1 MRRSPWLLLAPYL
14 FGLVAL
20 VLVPFAVTVGLAFT
34 EYDLINPPSWVGI
47 ANFTALFGDPVFRMA
62 LSNSLWFTAIAVP
75 LRLVIA
81 LGLAL
86 LLHRRSWFVGSARTA
101 AALPTAVPEIAYGLL
116 WLWLFN
122 PVYGPINHVLT
133 GPSGLLG
140 RTPPAW
146 LTLPNDA
153 RAGII
158 IMSLFTI
165 GEMFVILVAA
175 RQALPR
181 DVYELA
187 AIEDATG
194 WDVLRRITLPLL
206 APVLGLLLVRDTI
219 MSLQLSFTPAL
230 VVTNGGPPPYATTYL
245 SLFVYRN
252 AFEYLRYGYAAA
264 ATLVMLL
271 LTVAAV
277 IVQWRLISNRRW

>member
-1 MRRSPWLLLAPYL
+1 MKKLLAPYL
-14 FGLVAL
+14 IGLVAL
-20 VLVPFAVTVGLAFT
+20 VFAPFGVTAVMAFS
-34 EYDLINPPSWVGI
+34 EYDLINPPRWIGLG
-47 ANFTALFGDPVFRMA
+47 NFAELWGDDVFRTALM
-62 LSNSLWFTAIAVP
+62 NSLVFAGIAVP

-81 LGLAL
+81 LALAL
-86 LLHRRSWFVGSARTA
+86 LLHRRSFLGGTARTT
-101 AALPTAVPEIAYGLL
+101 AALPAAIPEIAYGLL

-122 PVYGPINHVLT
+122 PLFGPINQFLGGSDGLT
-133 GPSGLLG
+133 IFN
-140 RTPPAW
+140 RTPPGW

-165 GEMFVILVAA
+165 GEMFLILVAV

-187 AIEDATG
+187 EIEDATG
-194 WDVLRRITLPLL
+194 WDIFRRVTLPMM
-206 APVLGLLLVRDTI
+206 APALGLLLVRDTI
-219 MSLQLSFTPAL
+219 LSLQLSFTPAL
-230 VVTNGGPPPYATTYL
+230 VVTNGGPPPHATTYL

-264 ATLVMLL
+264 ATVVMLL
-271 LTVAAV
+271 LTIAAV
-277 IVQWRLISNRRW
+277 AVQWRLLSRRRR